1 MSHSQSSEKKKKK
14 TEKKKCNE
22 SWTDFFF
29 LLLVLL
35 AESVLAESLL
45 LDSLLTVEMGE
56 RESLQTTQLTLTTE
70 TTDSCIIVF
79 VAEQSPVFWLEN
91 TEGGGNI
98 RRTSMRQQLQVAE
111 KSGGVFRAVKGGVY
125 DTQDLLEYIE

>member
-35 AESVLAESLL
+35 AESLL
-45 LDSLLTVEMGE
+45 LDSLLTVEMG
-56 RESLQTTQLTLTTE
+56 ESLQTTQLTLTTE